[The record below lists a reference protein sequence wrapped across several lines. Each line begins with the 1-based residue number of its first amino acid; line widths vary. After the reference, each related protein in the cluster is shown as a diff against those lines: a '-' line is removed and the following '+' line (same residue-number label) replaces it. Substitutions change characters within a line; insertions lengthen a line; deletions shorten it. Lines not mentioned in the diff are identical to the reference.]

1 MAVWLLS
8 DVRVKLQTVTIL
20 GSSVRSGLS
29 LVADYCNISAGYSKF
44 ENELNITK
52 QEIEENLKDKII
64 TGCFPWETSFL
75 KPHDSPATAILK
87 TFY

>member
-1 MAVWLLS
+1 MAVWQLS

-20 GSSVRSGLS
+20 GSSVQSGLS
-29 LVADYCNISAGYSKF
+29 LVADYCNISAGYSKS